1 MNRQRQTIGLIAM
14 MMLCTFSMVAQTK
27 LRYNL
32 KTGQKYG
39 LNQLSEQEIKQ
50 DIMGMSQVIKN
61 TIGGE
66 IFVTITDK
74 KADVYSSDITFS
86 ALRFKMES
94 PMFSV
99 DYNSK
104 DSNADLTNP
113 IAKALGFMVGKVF
126 AMKFNDRGEV
136 LEVTGFQAMM
146 DDLAKSY
153 ADDPSTLGQMKQTLA
168 QQFDDESL
176 AKSIGMMLVVYPEDK
191 IKAGASW
198 THTNQSLKPLPLTSN
213 NEYAF
218 DGKTGDVIE
227 LTGTGS
233 SATGENASMKQGG
246 MTQHLD
252 LKGGMKYTAKI
263 DANTGWPKEVTQE
276 QILEGTVAVES
287 PQMPAPMEIPM
298 SIKSVT
304 KYTAL

>member
-1 MNRQRQTIGLIAM
+1 MVIMMIGTYSL
-14 MMLCTFSMVAQTK
+14 TAQTK

-66 IFVTITDK
+66 IFVTITGK

-86 ALRFKMES
+86 SLSFKMES

-104 DSNADLTNP
+104 DANADLSNP

-126 AMKFNDRGEV
+126 TMKFNDRGEV
-136 LEVTGFQAMM
+136 LEVNGFQAMM
-146 DDLAKSY
+146 EDLAKSY
-153 ADDPSTLGQMKQTLA
+153 ADDPTTLGQMQQTLA

-191 IKAGASW
+191 IKTGATW
-198 THTNQSLKPLPLTSN
+198 THTNQTLKPLPLTSN
-213 NEYAF
+213 NKYAF
-218 DGKTGDVIE
+218 EGKTGDVIE

-233 SATGENASMKQGG
+233 SATGEDASMKQGG

-252 LKGGMKYTAKI
+252 LKGDMKYTAKI
-263 DANTGWPKEVTQE
+263 DATTGWPQEVTQE
-276 QILEGTVAVES
+276 QLLEGTVAVES
-287 PQMPAPMEIPM
+287 PQMPSSMEIPM

-304 KYTAL
+304 KYSAL

>member
-1 MNRQRQTIGLIAM
+1 MIVLTSGV
-14 MMLCTFSMVAQTK
+14 TAQTR

-50 DIMGMSQVIKN
+50 DVMGMSQVIKN

-66 IFVTITDK
+66 IFMTITEK
-74 KADVYSSDITFS
+74 KADVYTSDITFS
-86 ALRFKMES
+86 ALSFKMES

-99 DYNSK
+99 DYDSK
-104 DSNADLTNP
+104 DANTDLTNP

-126 AMKFNDRGEV
+126 KMTFNDRGEV
-136 LEVTGFQAMM
+136 LEVSGFEAMM
-146 DDLAKSY
+146 EELAKTY

-176 AKSIGMMLVVYPEDK
+176 AKSLGMMLIVYPEDK
-191 IKAGASW
+191 IKEGASW
-198 THTNQSLKPLPLTSN
+198 KHTNQTLKPLPLTSDY
-213 NEYAF
+213 EYVFAA
-218 DGKTGDVIE
+218 KASNVIA
-227 LTGTGS
+227 LTGTGT
-233 SATGENASMKQGG
+233 SATGENATMKQGG

-252 LKGGMKYTAKI
+252 LKGDMKYAAKI
-263 DANTGWPKEVTQE
+263 DADTGWPHEVTQE
-276 QILEGTVAVES
+276 QNLEGTVAVES
-287 PQMPAPMEIPM
+287 PQLPSPMEIPM